1 MNLYTVVTNDRY
13 EFPVKCDIRAGEAA
27 RFLGVSASWM
37 HRIVHDPQKKSR
49 YRVIVSGK
57 VKFDKRAYDKWY
69 GMTHDRSRYFSER
82 GKRVRQERKR
92 IQMENHGQEDRDGKY

>member
-37 HRIVHDPQKKSR
+37 HRIVHDPPKKSR